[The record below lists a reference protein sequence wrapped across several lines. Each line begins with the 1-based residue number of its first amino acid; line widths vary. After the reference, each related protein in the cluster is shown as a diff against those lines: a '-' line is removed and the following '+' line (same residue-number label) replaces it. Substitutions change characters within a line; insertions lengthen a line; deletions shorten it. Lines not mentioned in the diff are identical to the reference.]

1 MPGFDGTG
9 PLGTGPMTGRGG
21 GYCMS
26 YVGPDLRFDRGFY
39 WSGGRGWRRWH
50 QTIGLPR
57 WARWAPGA
65 APAAPVYAPPISG
78 EQELHFLKSEA
89 EYLEKALEQIKTRI
103 KELENKD

>member
-1 MPGFDGTG
+1 MPGFNGTG
-9 PLGTGPMTGRGG
+9 PRGVGSMTGGGG

-26 YVGPDLRFDRGFY
+26 YVGPDTRFDQRFCR
-39 WSGGRGWRRWH
+39 GGRGHRHWFH
-50 QTIGLPR
+50 ATGLPR

-65 APAAPVYAPPISG
+65 TPAASVYAPPLSG

-89 EYLEKALEQIKTRI
+89 EYLEKTLEQIKIRI